1 MNYIV
6 FDLEWNQCPFGKGRE
21 NEKLPFE
28 IIEIG
33 AIKLN
38 DQGEQLEE
46 FHRVIRPVVYKKL
59 HFRTQEVVHLD
70 ARTLENGQPFYQAA
84 KEFLDWCGEKFLF
97 CTWGTTDLTELQRN
111 LKYYGLLKLL
121 PGPVRFLDVQK
132 LFSRAYEDGRSRKS
146 LEYGIDFLKLEKK
159 GDFHQA
165 LIDAWY
171 TAEIFRTLMRPEILQ
186 FYSIDCYQNP
196 KTKEEQIYA
205 VFDRYSKMISR
216 EFDTKEDAMKDREV
230 AAARCFLCEKNVRK
244 KIRWFSVGAKNQCC
258 LGYCGKHGFIKG
270 KIRMKRA
277 ENGQIYVVKTMKLV
291 DEEEAA
297 EVRNRQEE
305 LKKKRREKRKQAKK
319 NESAGK

>member
-1 MNYIV
+1 
-6 FDLEWNQCPFGKGRE
+6 
-21 NEKLPFE
+21 
-28 IIEIG
+28 
-33 AIKLN
+33 
-38 DQGEQLEE
+38 
-46 FHRVIRPVVYKKL
+46 
-59 HFRTQEVVHLD
+59 
-70 ARTLENGQPFYQAA
+70 
-84 KEFLDWCGEKFLF
+84 
-97 CTWGTTDLTELQRN
+97 
-111 LKYYGLLKLL
+111 
-121 PGPVRFLDVQK
+121 
-132 LFSRAYEDGRSRKS
+132 
-146 LEYGIDFLKLEKK
+146 
-159 GDFHQA
+159 
-165 LIDAWY
+165 
-171 TAEIFRTLMRPEILQ
+171 
-186 FYSIDCYQNP
+186 
-196 KTKEEQIYA
+196 
-205 VFDRYSKMISR
+205 MISR